1 MAAFFGTSPELEVEE
16 DDEDDEDEDA
26 SLILALRAGQRR
38 PHETSPEHYR
48 SAGKVARHGRRARCR
63 RRRESRA
70 RSAGKVRLLA
80 LAVIFVSA
88 HDGDLLPPRRL

>member
-38 PHETSPEHYR
+38 PHETSPQHLGPPAR
-48 SAGKVARHGRRARCR
+48 SRVMAVALGAAGAANHAQGLRARC
-63 RRRESRA
+63 
-70 RSAGKVRLLA
+70 
-80 LAVIFVSA
+80 VSS
-88 HDGDLLPPRRL
+88 LSP